1 MFLLMN
7 KIKKNNSTLNS
18 VSKSSNNKK
27 FLTLPN
33 ILHILLVSFIV
44 CIILSNLFGIFT
56 LSNMIQLYIIVLV
69 FTVAVLYNILKD
81 KKMTLEILES
91 KSVIYF
97 IAFVIFIGFFGLF
110 LKFTSMDKE
119 SFEGKIFALI
129 FVLLVFALA
138 NLIFFIIGMG

>member
-1 MFLLMN
+1 MN
-7 KIKKNNSTLNS
+7 KIKKE
-18 VSKSSNNKK
+18 SSNLASSSNSSNKKK

-33 ILHILLVSFIV
+33 ILHILLVSSIV
-44 CIILSNLFGIFT
+44 SIVLSNLFGIFT
-56 LSNMIQLYIIVLV
+56 LSNMIQLYVIVLI
-69 FTVAVLYNILKD
+69 FTVAVLYNILND

-91 KSVIYF
+91 KSVLYF
-97 IAFVIFIGFFGLF
+97 LAFVIFLGFFGLF
-110 LKFTSMDKE
+110 LRFTSMEKE